1 MDRYHKITFAILGL
15 MILMNIFYFIRLE
28 NKIERQQEQL
38 EIYFS
43 EMLNQKTNSIYQE
56 VNSIKDSN
64 KWIADVNYDINTEE
78 SNQNEVEIEM
88 DWTFNEVE
96 SKAEVSLMYR
106 EREGDWIQVEAEH
119 LGGNRYSATLKV
131 TPFEEYEFQIISEG
145 QVSRTSEIQPIPS
158 DLYRP
163 AMLIPREQ
171 HSGDDFLIIGFEHE
185 DQRNIPYFDIENI
198 TATYQYTDGSQE
210 TKEIERGELPS
221 VISGGEHNTVND
233 PGLYYVVV
241 EPLNDV
247 LEVSLKVEY
256 SGGFV
261 QEGTVYPEDIDF
273 YESFPGK
280 N

>member
-15 MILMNIFYFIRLE
+15 MILMNIFYFVRLE
-28 NKIERQQEQL
+28 NKISTQQEQ
-38 EIYFS
+38 IQMNFGQV
-43 EMLNQKTNSIYQE
+43 LNQSTNSIYRE
-56 VNSIKDSN
+56 VDSIRESN
-64 KWIADVNYDINTEE
+64 KWISDVNYDINSDE
-78 SNQNEVEIEM
+78 SDHDEVQMEL
-88 DWTFNEVE
+88 DWSFNEVE
-96 SKAEVSLMYR
+96 SDAEISLMYR
-106 EREGDWIQVEAEH
+106 ERESDWIQVEAEH
-119 LGGNRYSATLKV
+119 LEGNRYSATLKV
-131 TPFEEYEFQIISEG
+131 TPLKEYEFQIISEG

-163 AMLIPREQ
+163 AMLISHEH

-198 TATYQYTDGSQE
+198 TATYQYTDGSNE
-210 TKEIERGELPS
+210 KKEIVRGELPS
-221 VISGGEHNTVND
+221 VIEDDEGYTVND